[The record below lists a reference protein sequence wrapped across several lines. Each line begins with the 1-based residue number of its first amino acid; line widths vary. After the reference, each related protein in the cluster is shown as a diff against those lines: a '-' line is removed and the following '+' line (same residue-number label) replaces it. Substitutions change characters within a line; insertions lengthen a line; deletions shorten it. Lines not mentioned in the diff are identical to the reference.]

1 MRGYFRSQWVVSR
14 LPAELRQPTGQLF
27 HFGGGRDEAASCV
40 CAAPSTK
47 DAPGSVSMAREKL
60 KLPLTSSLRQKQT
73 QFEGS
78 SSN

>member
-47 DAPGSVSMAREKL
+47 DAPGSVSMAGEKTKAASHL
-60 KLPLTSSLRQKQT
+60 VLAAEANPIRGLVV
-73 QFEGS
+73 
-78 SSN
+78 